1 MSSFGTFL
9 ILEFRHHDFPIS
21 LVKIQLQETLKNT
34 GLEWTAIF
42 LGIFLDYY
50 APGVPSYLTNFAL
63 SIDVQNNVA
72 GIPGSGE
79 RQVHF
84 THSFD
89 VAKFT
94 VAALGLEKWEWKY
107 FISGDKKSW
116 KEVLAIAE
124 RVKGVKF
131 DVSFDS
137 TQKMA
142 TSEITELPI
151 YEAAYEMFGG
161 PAAKPMV
168 LGMLAQ
174 LGVFYEQGLWD
185 FGDGKF
191 LNDLFPEIK
200 PLGIQEALEKSYS
213 AI

>member
-1 MSSFGTFL
+1 M
-9 ILEFRHHDFPIS
+9 
-21 LVKIQLQETLKNT
+21 KIQLQETLKKT
-34 GLEWTAIF
+34 DLEWTAIF
-42 LGIFLDYY
+42 LGIFLEYY
-50 APGVPSYLTNFAL
+50 APGIPSYLTNFAL
-63 SIDVQNNVA
+63 AIDVQNNVA

-94 VAALGLEKWEWKY
+94 VAALGLKKWELKY

-137 TQKMA
+137 MEKMA
-142 TSEITELPI
+142 TGEITELPI
-151 YEAAYEMFGG
+151 YEAAYKLFGG

-168 LGMLAQ
+168 IGMLAQ
-174 LGVFYEQGLWD
+174 IEMFYIQGLWD
-185 FGDGKF
+185 FGNGKF

-200 PLGIQEALEKSYS
+200 PLGMQEALEKSYS
-213 AI
+213 SK